1 MNDDLKLKQYTIIDI
16 NTFLSVYDLNKAK
29 LEWMIDETAKTTLEN
44 VYTIEIFQE
53 KSPEIRFNGSL

>member
-53 KSPEIRFNGSL
+53 RKPEIRLNKSL